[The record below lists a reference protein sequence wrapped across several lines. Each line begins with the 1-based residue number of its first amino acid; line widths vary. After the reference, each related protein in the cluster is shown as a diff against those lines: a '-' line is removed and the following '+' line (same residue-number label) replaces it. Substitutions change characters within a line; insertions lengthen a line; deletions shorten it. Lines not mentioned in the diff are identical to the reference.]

1 MKIKYLVILL
11 SILAFLSSN
20 ADNNHEF
27 AKKKKKTKASKGT
40 EFVIHTSFGDMK
52 GRLYDET
59 PLHKA
64 NFIKLINEGFYD
76 SLLFHRVIK
85 NFMIQGGDPD
95 SKNAPAGK
103 QLGNGGPGYTIPAE
117 INPKFIHK
125 KGALS
130 AARMG
135 DNVNPQKASSGSQ
148 FYIVQGVV
156 YNTEHLAGMEQKII
170 SRQKSGLVQAYIKL
184 PENIELR
191 STLDSLSAAKNQ
203 EALNQLWN
211 QTKEKSEAYYK
222 ENGSLGF
229 SKLQKELYSTI
240 GGTPHLDG
248 EYTVFGEIYEGLE
261 IIDLIANVK
270 GDRSNR
276 PIEDVVFSI
285 EILKKK

>member
-1 MKIKYLVILL
+1 MKVKYLFILL
-11 SILAFLSSN
+11 IAFSIVSCKTN
-20 ADNNHEF
+20 D
-27 AKKKKKTKASKGT
+27 KQKTKKEEPSDNPKNA
-40 EFVIHTSFGDMK
+40 FVIHTSFGDMK

-59 PLHKA
+59 PLHRD
-64 NFIKLINEGFYD
+64 NFIKLVNEGFYD

-117 INPKFIHK
+117 FNPKFIHK

-135 DNVNPQKASSGSQ
+135 DNVNPKKESSGSQ

-156 YNTEHLAGMEQKII
+156 YDSLRLAGMEQKLMA
-170 SRQKSGLVQAYIKL
+170 RKSSQQIQEYLKL

-191 STLDSLSAAKNQ
+191 MKLDSLSAAKSNQ
-203 EALNQLWN
+203 ELHKMWESVKAES
-211 QTKEKSEAYYK
+211 KAYYTK
-222 ENGSLGF
+222 KGELGF
-229 SKLQKELYSTI
+229 TELQKEMYSTI

-248 EYTVFGEIYEGLE
+248 DYTVFGEIYEGLE

-270 GDRSNR
+270 GDRANR
-276 PIEDVVFSI
+276 PLKDVKFTIEM
-285 EILKKK
+285 LK